1 MTSPRKN
8 SILINDEAFGAL
20 DLIENQIFSKFN
32 RLMNEKEANEV
43 YETGFLG
50 GEPMPYAF
58 VFAPQGKRNQE
69 TIKNAQKGDKIELIN
84 SSGESVGH
92 INVSGSF
99 KFDETKSAQNIF
111 RTNETESARQCCGKL
126 AISGEVKIYGS
137 ALEKVKERIVTVK
150 KEQNAQKITAIM
162 LTAEP
167 FNRAHERLIRMTI
180 DKADLVLLFLLKS
193 HGADEVMSFA
203 LKKRV
208 LEYFIQ
214 NYIPQNRLIIV
225 PFENSSLFSSHLNPT
240 LECIAAHRL
249 GADKLVVGQNHA
261 GIGMFYDHNVA
272 HTVLERYKNDL
283 NLEIVVL
290 PELVY
295 CNECKTLVSTKT
307 CPHGQHHHIKYHA
320 QTLKTL
326 LLSGILPPAILMRR
340 DISAMVLS
348 ELFPNRFENIQK
360 LCDDLFPS
368 NGLLEKQTEREFYE
382 KLMKLYQTTSLS

>member
-1 MTSPRKN
+1 M
-8 SILINDEAFGAL
+8 
-20 DLIENQIFSKFN
+20 
-32 RLMNEKEANEV
+32 
-43 YETGFLG
+43 
-50 GEPMPYAF
+50 
-58 VFAPQGKRNQE
+58 
-69 TIKNAQKGDKIELIN
+69 
-84 SSGESVGH
+84 
-92 INVSGSF
+92 
-99 KFDETKSAQNIF
+99 
-111 RTNETESARQCCGKL
+111 
-126 AISGEVKIYGS
+126 
-137 ALEKVKERIVTVK
+137 
-150 KEQNAQKITAIM
+150 
-162 LTAEP
+162 
-167 FNRAHERLIRMTI
+167 
-180 DKADLVLLFLLKS
+180 LKS

-240 LECIAAHRL
+240 LECVAAHRL